1 MAFIFAPRLK
11 KKYHGILGTQ
21 FVTIHANVP
30 AFINNLGAHD
40 KSKMLKIGP
49 NFFQHWLLL

>member
-49 NFFQHWLLL
+49 NFFQH